1 MSRSIRVLL
10 VEDSGNDALLLLRQ
24 LHKGG
29 YEPISK
35 RVDTADAMRSALEE
49 HGWDIV
55 VSDYVMPGFGG
66 LEALEVLKAK
76 GLDLPFIVV
85 SGQIGEDVAVKAMK
99 AGAHDYMMKDNLTRL
114 VPAVERELRE
124 AEIRKE
130 RKRSQAALR
139 ESEERFRQLAE
150 NIDVVFFMFDTPL
163 DTSPGRI
170 CYVSPVY
177 ERVWGRS
184 PESLLEDTE
193 SWLEAIHPED
203 RPKVREN
210 LPRQTR
216 GGFDLEFRLLR
227 PDGAVRWI
235 HYRAFPIFNE
245 LGQIHRVAAIADDVT
260 ERKEAQQRLE
270 ITAEELL
277 RTVGEL
283 RKAEEQLRGRNEELT
298 RARNELEMRVAQ
310 RTAALSKANAELRR
324 QIEER
329 KRLEKELLDITE

>member
-35 RVDTADAMRSALEE
+35 RVDTAEAMRSALEE
-49 HGWDIV
+49 QGWDIV

-99 AGAHDYMMKDNLTRL
+99 AGAHDYMMKENLTRL

-139 ESEERFRQLAE
+139 ESEERFRQ
-150 NIDVVFFMFDTPL
+150 
-163 DTSPGRI
+163 
-170 CYVSPVY
+170 
-177 ERVWGRS
+177 
-184 PESLLEDTE
+184 
-193 SWLEAIHPED
+193 
-203 RPKVREN
+203 
-210 LPRQTR
+210 
-216 GGFDLEFRLLR
+216 
-227 PDGAVRWI
+227 
-235 HYRAFPIFNE
+235 
-245 LGQIHRVAAIADDVT
+245 
-260 ERKEAQQRLE
+260 
-270 ITAEELL
+270 
-277 RTVGEL
+277 
-283 RKAEEQLRGRNEELT
+283 
-298 RARNELEMRVAQ
+298 
-310 RTAALSKANAELRR
+310 
-324 QIEER
+324 
-329 KRLEKELLDITE
+329 